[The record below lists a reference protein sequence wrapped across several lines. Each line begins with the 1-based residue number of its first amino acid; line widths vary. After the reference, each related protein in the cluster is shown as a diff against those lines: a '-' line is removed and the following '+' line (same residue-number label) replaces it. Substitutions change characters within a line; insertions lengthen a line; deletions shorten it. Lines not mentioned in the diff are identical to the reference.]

1 MGRPIGFA
9 KRNAESFL
17 MSKVARGLINYTHK
31 PAAPS
36 EQTAYAKAHLERA
49 GFKIGPGVDLKKK

>member
-9 KRNAESFL
+9 KRNAENFL

-31 PAAPS
+31 PVAPG
-36 EQTAYAKAHLERA
+36 EQAAYAKAHLERA
-49 GFKIGPGVDLKKK
+49 GIKVGPGVDLKIK